1 MGSCRFFG
9 LDEEEVGKVWVWGCL
24 GSGNW
29 EERGG
34 NLCGFWGICDGI
46 RQ

>member
-9 LDEEEVGKVWVWGCL
+9 LDEEEVGKVWVW
-24 GSGNW
+24 